1 MMYGLYGCCM
11 MYGMYGC
18 MGCMAIHW
26 PGTMRERC
34 MGAHTAQKLYATLY
48 GTHDGTSRGGCEE
61 DCEHGVQTTMGGLRW
76 CWGVPGS
83 VLKASGHMVSRSS
96 HASSHR
102 RCAARCMCGCMEFCM
117 YAMYGRPYSV
127 HAWSHAN
134 VWAYSAY
141 SPYIPYIGH
150 TSHTSYSS
158 HTAHTSY
165 IRLHPPSGEPLF
177 GLSMLG

>member
-1 MMYGLYGCCM
+1 MGCV
-11 MYGMYGC
+11 GC

-26 PGTMRERC
+26 RETMRVRC
-34 MGAHTAQKLYATLY
+34 MGAHTAQKLYAALY
-48 GTHDGTSRGGCEE
+48 GTSRGGCEE

-83 VLKASGHMVSRSS
+83 VLKAGGHRVSRSS
-96 HASSHR
+96 QTSSHR

-141 SPYIPYIGH
+141 IPYIPYIIQQP
-150 TSHTSYSS
+150 YSPYI
-158 HTAHTSY
+158 SY
-165 IRLHPPSGEPLF
+165 ISFHQTSLPL
-177 GLSMLG
+177 